1 MNDSSFLIYS
11 LLSCLLIGALCLFVN
26 YAWRTRLID
35 RIVVR
40 RFLRRPY
47 REPNE
52 DETEVCV
59 EEALRCM
66 NVHFDKHKSDDVDFL
81 DYTFRFQDGNFVII
95 VQKEN
100 TRMLRI
106 LFPNIYEGKID
117 DIDMVRSCCNDFNR
131 NFSGVTAFYDIDQT
145 TKDVRVHLE
154 CGVPR
159 MTQAEE
165 LAFVMTKLLQECF
178 STCRALQQ
186 LLEQTISFN
195 RRANCMDREYVEVRD
210 DQFESL
216 IDECEVRHGASAA
229 IPEGRF
235 RLGKASSVTLGSWL
249 DTMDYLIGCD
259 IKRLRIVSPQ
269 GTVFETEELSA
280 IEHFCL
286 KDAVTIRKDDNG
298 IVTGCD
304 DVTLEVLFEPFA
316 PNENPSGLS
325 DLHTLRLFFRAEKVS
340 KAHDT
345 LYVRMTYVVPQCGT
359 LNPQPESHFDQNI
372 HPISGSQL
380 IAVNLASMQTTQAE
394 LRFMLGDALDKMA
407 EGKQHELTPEQHI
420 MLRFQQFDEEYLVAK
435 GNRFFREKCYI
446 DAVYCLTQ
454 VWQRVNARMT
464 APDKSEHPLLLDLS
478 EWIGTSLYKLG
489 LYQKA
494 FYYIDMLQM
503 KSRSDYAMLYVD
515 CLIAMKD
522 WRALP
527 WINDRITDVKN
538 QMQALRQNDEEVPL
552 NAHKFLNFLLRRQIH
567 VMVELGQLDEAEEA
581 CKKIMRSAN
590 YDFTLTELAHIKQL
604 RKEKDEDKKPDAPE
618 TEEADPFA
626 EL

>member
-1 MNDSSFLIYS
+1 MNDFSFFIFF
-11 LLSCLLIGALCLFVN
+11 LLSCLLVGALFLFVN

-35 RIVVR
+35 RLVVR

-47 REPNE
+47 KEPN
-52 DETEVCV
+52 DEEAEVAV
-59 EEALRCM
+59 EEALRLM
-66 NVHFDKHKSDDVDFL
+66 NVKFDKHKTNDVDFV
-81 DYTFRFQDGNFVII
+81 DYTFRFQDGNFV
-95 VQKEN
+95 VVLQKEN

-117 DIDMVRSCCNDFNR
+117 DIDMLRSCCNDFNR
-131 NFSGVTAFYDIDQT
+131 NFAGVTAFYDIDPA
-145 TKDVRVHLE
+145 TKAVRVHLE

-159 MTQAEE
+159 LTQAQE
-165 LAFVMTKLLQECF
+165 LAFVMTKLLHECF
-178 STCRALQQ
+178 GTCRSLQQ
-186 LLEQTISFN
+186 LLVQTIDFN
-195 RRANCMDREYVEVRD
+195 HRANCLDREYVEVRD

-216 IDECEVRHGASAA
+216 VDECEVQHGASAP
-229 IPEGRF
+229 ISTGRF
-235 RLGKASSVTLGSWL
+235 RLAKGSSVTLGAWL
-249 DTMDYLIGCD
+249 DTMDFLIGCD
-259 IKRLRIVSPQ
+259 IKRLRVVSPQ

-286 KDAVTIRKDDNG
+286 KDAVKIQRDDDGN
-298 IVTGCD
+298 ITGCD
-304 DVTLEVLFEPFA
+304 DATLEVLFEPFA

-325 DLHTLRLFFRAEKVS
+325 DIHALRLFFRAEKVA
-340 KAHDT
+340 KERDA

-359 LNPQPESHFDQNI
+359 LNPQPESHFDQNL

-380 IAVNLASMQTTQAE
+380 IAVNLASMQSTQAE
-394 LRFMLGDALDKMA
+394 MRFMLGDAQDKVA

-435 GNRFFREKCYI
+435 GNRMFREKCYI
-446 DAVYCLTQ
+446 DAVFYLSQ

-464 APDKSEHPLLLDLS
+464 SPDKSEHPLLLDLS
-478 EWIGTSLYKLG
+478 EWIGTALYKLG

-515 CLIAMKD
+515 CLIALKD

-538 QMQALRQNDEEVPL
+538 QMETIRQNDEEVPA
-552 NAHKFLNFLLRRQIH
+552 NAHKFLNFLLRRQVH

-581 CKKIMRSAN
+581 CRKLFGTPVS
-590 YDFTLTELAHIKQL
+590 DFALTELAHINQL
-604 RKEKDEDKKPDAPE
+604 RKEKKKGNESDSPE

-626 EL
+626 DL